1 MLLEKIM
8 FESGKTLYF
17 RLRLEDLPM
26 KIKKSM
32 PEYRSQPNTAAWT
45 YGKFFN
51 IFLR

>member
-26 KIKKSM
+26 KIKNQCLSIELKQI
-32 PEYRSQPNTAAWT
+32 R
-45 YGKFFN
+45 
-51 IFLR
+51 